1 MGTDWG
7 GEDKKKMGKGMDW
20 CEEEKK
26 KDEGVGL
33 GRERPEK
40 LGRGGGGSV
49 ETYLGFRFSSFNPL
63 PAEEYV
69 PVKQFSLKTIVPKT
83 MYR

>member
-1 MGTDWG
+1 MGTDCG

-40 LGRGGGGSV
+40 LGRGGGEGLWRRTSDFAQV
-49 ETYLGFRFSSFNPL
+49 PL
-63 PAEEYV
+63 TL
-69 PVKQFSLKTIVPKT
+69 SLPKN